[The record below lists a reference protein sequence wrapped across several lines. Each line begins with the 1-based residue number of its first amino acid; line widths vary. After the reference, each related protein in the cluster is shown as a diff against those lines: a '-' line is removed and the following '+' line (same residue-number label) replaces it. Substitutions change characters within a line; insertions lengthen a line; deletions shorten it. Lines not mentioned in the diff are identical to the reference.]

1 MKAKRRHELQENVL
15 SSELAQIVAFFRKRG
30 SAIAWGVLIAA
41 LIVFVIVYARGRFRE
56 KAIRLQQDFDAAM
69 SNPTLTPQARKDLL
83 KSLAEQDDEEWIA
96 ALSAVKLGDMYIS
109 EMTVAGPTV
118 DPLKWKQLGD
128 EAGRWYRMATD
139 SFGDEKLAVAKAHFG
154 LGKLAENR
162 GDFETARV
170 EYQAAL
176 RITELTGQDVIKR
189 AGRSMGRLELLGT
202 PVMMATTSPAPKSET
217 QPTMAPASQPTTAPA
232 SRPATGPTTHPAAPT
247 TLAPATTTPP
257 TGESRSA
264 PVTESSSPATHTP
277 ATRPEG

>member
-15 SSELAQIVAFFRKRG
+15 SSELAQIVGFFRKRG

-41 LIVFVIVYARGRFRE
+41 LIVFVIVYARGRFRD
-56 KAIRLQQDFDAAM
+56 KAIRLQEDFDTVM

-83 KSLAEQDDEEWIA
+83 KSLAEQDDEEWMA
-96 ALSAVKLGDMYIS
+96 ALSAVKLGDMYIT

-128 EAGRWYRMATD
+128 EAGRWYRMVTD

-176 RITELTGQDVIKR
+176 RMTELSGQDVIKR
-189 AGRSMGRLELLGT
+189 AGRSMGRLELLGA
-202 PVMMATTSPAPKSET
+202 PVMMATT
-217 QPTMAPASQPTTAPA
+217 APASQPTTAPA
-232 SRPATGPTTHPAAPT
+232 SQPTTHPAAPT
-247 TLAPATTTPP
+247 APATTTPP

-277 ATRPEG
+277 ATRPKG